1 MRVLI
6 LGDIYGKP
14 GRRAACEL
22 VGELRTR
29 WGADWVIANGEN
41 ATAGAGLSARH
52 RNGLLAAGID
62 LLTSGNH
69 IFARPDW
76 ADLLKGDDGK
86 VLRPHNLGGD
96 AIPGKGWAVLGAGTP
111 LALGVINLAGRVFME
126 PGECP
131 FRTADRL
138 LEKLPPAIPV
148 LVDIHAEATSEKIAL
163 GWYLDGRAAAVVGSH
178 THVQTA
184 DERVLPGGTAY
195 ITDLGMTG
203 PRDGVLG
210 VDRQLVIDRFCRG
223 FSDKFRPALGDVVL
237 EGAVIEIGSDGKA
250 ASIRRLRES
259 GPAATAGDDGE
270 G

>member
-22 VGELRTR
+22 AGALRTR
-29 WGADWVIANGEN
+29 WSADWVIANGEN

-96 AIPGKGWAVLGAGTP
+96 ALPGKGWAVLGAGTP

-138 LEKLPPAIPV
+138 LEKLPPGIPV

-163 GWYLDGRAAAVVGSH
+163 GWYLDGRAVAVVGSH
-178 THVQTA
+178 THVQTS
-184 DERVLPGGTAY
+184 DERILPGGTAY

-210 VDRQLVIDRFCRG
+210 VDRQLVVDRFCRG
-223 FSDKFRPALGDVVL
+223 FGDKFRPALGEVVL
-237 EGAVIEIGSDGKA
+237 EGVVIEIGSDGKA
-250 ASIRRLRES
+250 VSIRRLREA
-259 GPAATAGDDGE
+259 GPAATAADDGE